1 MCAGLQFR
9 IKNSQET
16 CPAFTYASVPRV
28 TPTPLEWKMCCDPD
42 SDVGSEHV
50 TYHALTDSDKNL
62 ASAIERYVES
72 HVVGLIIINSID
84 SLFLSDDF
92 RGRYVPETPP
102 VYIISS
108 GDGEKLRKFVKAH
121 EDGSVLIKVLV
132 ESAVDSVS
140 GSTAP
145 VHPAPSS

>member
-1 MCAGLQFR
+1 MCTGLQFR

-28 TPTPLEWKMCCDPD
+28 TLTPLQWKMCCHPD
-42 SDVGSEHV
+42 YDVGSEHV

-62 ASAIERYVES
+62 ASAIEC
-72 HVVGLIIINSID
+72 HMWNNIVGLIIINSTD

-108 GDGEKLRKFVKAH
+108 GDGEKLRKFVEAH

-132 ESAVDSVS
+132 ESSVDSVS

-145 VHPAPSS
+145 VYFALSS